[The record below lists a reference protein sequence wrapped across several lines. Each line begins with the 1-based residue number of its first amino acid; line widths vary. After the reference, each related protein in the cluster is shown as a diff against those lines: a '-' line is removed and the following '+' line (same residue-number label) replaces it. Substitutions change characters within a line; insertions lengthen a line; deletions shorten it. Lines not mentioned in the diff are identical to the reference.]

1 MQNRSREGNRLHQ
14 SVSPAPGERRAPQG
28 ALIGSIMAGTGN
40 HGGGNDV
47 LWHGSE
53 SGVTTHPID
62 PSFSLWLAVSVLGV
76 IASGRQLLDADRS
89 GNRLSAWISALAFLA
104 FSVSAA
110 LDLAELLGR
119 AA

>member
-1 MQNRSREGNRLHQ
+1 MT
-14 SVSPAPGERRAPQG
+14 
-28 ALIGSIMAGTGN
+28 GTDY
-40 HGGGNDV
+40 HGGGNAV
-47 LWHGSE
+47 LRPGSE
-53 SGVTTHPID
+53 GGAITHPID

-76 IASGRQLLDADRS
+76 IASGRQLLDAERRGS
-89 GNRLSAWISALAFLA
+89 RLSAWISALAFLA

>member
-1 MQNRSREGNRLHQ
+1 MT
-14 SVSPAPGERRAPQG
+14 
-28 ALIGSIMAGTGN
+28 GTDY

-47 LWHGSE
+47 LRPRLG
-53 SGVTTHPID
+53 GGAITPPID

-76 IASGRQLLDADRS
+76 IASGRQLLDAERRGS
-89 GNRLSAWISALAFLA
+89 RLSAWISALAFVA